1 MGRMI
6 NMENDVDRLTLRV
19 AKLEAFMSAIEMEVR
34 EEDNQQSN
42 EEEYDVDVD
51 EDGPFITSVDNAEEK
66 TSTK

>member
-51 EDGPFITSVDNAEEK
+51 EDGPFVTDAKEEEPK
-66 TSTK
+66 E